1 MNNSG
6 AFTKLR
12 PLNLLRQLSNCS
24 DSTCLQALSNSVSWS
39 MYLEHGKITYAT
51 HSVEPFDRLE
61 RHLRRLSHQIPLL
74 TSEVRVQLRLMFEPD
89 SHSHLIEDDSNS
101 RSYPPEYQAIS
112 WLVSQQHLHSTQA
125 AVLVK
130 ELVKEVMESFLLIKE
145 GTYELTEPLD
155 RMPKI
160 CRLNVEK
167 ILEDC
172 QVRLRN
178 WQDFVPQISSPYQRP
193 YLLIDSKFDNQYLP
207 NLQPDLTNWMRGF
220 SLCHLAAIL
229 NQDEIQL
236 ASNLYPY
243 ILKGGIILH
252 EPDPPYDK
260 LPKIFEEQCLRWSLN
275 AAVPL
280 RGSKLRAA
288 SRREVRATPTLLSKL
303 IPELIDTKK
312 ELNNTVDSNPNISEE
327 NIAPVQRLPQIYTPP
342 KDNFQEPTIS
352 NNINSASQSVTAAT
366 VTVQKV
372 HKIVSVD
379 DSPTILKEISYF
391 LENENFSVVTIND
404 PLKAV
409 LSIIRHKPD
418 LILLDLNM
426 LGIDGY
432 ELCRIIRNNSIFQK
446 TPIIFVTGSKGIVDK
461 VKAKLVGA
469 SGYLTKP
476 FTRTELLKIVFMH
489 LA

>member
-12 PLNLLRQLSNCS
+12 PLSLLRQLSNCS
-24 DSTCLQALSNSVSWS
+24 DSTCLQALSNSVTWTI
-39 MYLEHGKITYAT
+39 YLEQGKITYAT

-74 TSEVRVQLRLMFEPD
+74 TNEVRIQARLMFEPD
-89 SHSHLIEDDSNS
+89 SHSQLIEDDSNS
-101 RSYPPEYQAIS
+101 RSHPPEYQAIS
-112 WLVSQQHLHSTQA
+112 WLISQQHLHSTQA
-125 AVLVK
+125 AVLIQ
-130 ELVKEVMESFLLIKE
+130 ELVKEVIESFLLIKE
-145 GTYELTEPLD
+145 GTYELAEPLN

-160 CRLNVEK
+160 CRLDVEK
-167 ILEDC
+167 ILDRC
-172 QVRLRN
+172 QIRLQN
-178 WQDFVPQISSPYQRP
+178 WQAFVPQISSPYQRP
-193 YLLIDSKFDNQYLP
+193 YMLINSKLEKQDLP
-207 NLQPDLTNWMRGF
+207 KLQPDLINWMKGF

-236 ASNLYPY
+236 ARNLYPY
-243 ILKGGIILH
+243 ILQGAIILH
-252 EPDPPYDK
+252 EPDPPFDK
-260 LPKIFEEQCLRWSLN
+260 LPKIFEDKSLF
-275 AAVPL
+275 
-280 RGSKLRAA
+280 
-288 SRREVRATPTLLSKL
+288 SKL
-303 IPELIDTKK
+303 IPELVDTKEK
-312 ELNNTVDSNPNISEE
+312 LSTSVTSYPNISEE
-327 NIAPVQRLPQIYTPP
+327 NIAPVQRLPQISTPP
-342 KDNFQEPTIS
+342 KGNFQEPTIS
-352 NNINSASQSVTAAT
+352 NNINSASQRVTAAT
-366 VTVQKV
+366 VTAQKV

-379 DSPTILKEISYF
+379 DSPTILKEISHF

-432 ELCRIIRNNSIFQK
+432 ELCRIIRNNSLFQK

-476 FTRTELLKIVFMH
+476 FTRAELLKIVFMH
-489 LA
+489 LT

>member
-6 AFTKLR
+6 TFIKLR

-39 MYLEHGKITYAT
+39 IYLEQGKITYAT

-61 RHLRRLSHQIPLL
+61 RHLRRLSYQIPLL
-74 TSEVRVQLRLMFEPD
+74 TSEVRVQVRLMFEPD
-89 SHSHLIEDDSNS
+89 SHSQLIEHDSNS
-101 RSYPPEYQAIS
+101 RSHPLEYQAIS
-112 WLVSQQHLHSTQA
+112 WLVSQQHIHSTQA
-125 AVLVK
+125 AVLIQ
-130 ELVKEVMESFLLIKE
+130 ELVKEVIESFLLLKE
-145 GTYELTEPLD
+145 GIYELTEPLD
-155 RMPKI
+155 IIPKT
-160 CRLNVEK
+160 CRLDVEQ
-167 ILEDC
+167 ILEYC
-172 QVRLRN
+172 QVRLQN
-178 WQDFVPQISSPYQRP
+178 WQTLVPQISSQYQRP
-193 YLLIDSKFDNQYLP
+193 YLLINSKFDEKDLP
-207 NLQPDLTNWMRGF
+207 NLQPDLTNWMKGF

-236 ASNLYPY
+236 ARSLYPY
-243 ILKGGIILH
+243 ILKGAIILH

-260 LPKIFEEQCLRWSLN
+260 LPKIFEERS
-275 AAVPL
+275 L
-280 RGSKLRAA
+280 RG
-288 SRREVRATPTLLSKL
+288 ATPTLLSKL
-303 IPELIDTKK
+303 SPELVDTKEK
-312 ELNNTVDSNPNISEE
+312 LSTIVNPYPDISEG
-327 NIAPVQRLPQIYTPP
+327 NIASVQRLPHISAPS
-342 KDNFQEPTIS
+342 KENFQEPTIL
-352 NNINSASQSVTAAT
+352 NNINSASQRVTAAT
-366 VTVQKV
+366 VTTQKV

-404 PLKAV
+404 PVKAV

-432 ELCRIIRNNSIFQK
+432 ELCRIIRNNSIFKK

-489 LA
+489 LT

>member
-6 AFTKLR
+6 TFTKLR
-12 PLNLLRQLSNCS
+12 PLSLLRQLSNCS
-24 DSTCLQALSNSVSWS
+24 DSTCLQVLSNSVSWS
-39 MYLEHGKITYAT
+39 IYLEQGKITYAT

-61 RHLRRLSHQIPLL
+61 RHLRRLSQQIPLL
-74 TSEVRVQLRLMFEPD
+74 TNEVRSQVRLMFEPD
-89 SHSHLIEDDSNS
+89 SHSQLIKDDSNS
-101 RSYPPEYQAIS
+101 RSHPPEYQAIS

-125 AVLVK
+125 AVLVQ
-130 ELVKEVMESFLLIKE
+130 ELVKEVIESFLLIKE
-145 GTYELTEPLD
+145 GTYELTEPLN

-160 CRLNVEK
+160 CRLGVEK
-167 ILEDC
+167 ILEYC
-172 QVRLRN
+172 QIRLQN
-178 WQDFVPQISSPYQRP
+178 WQDFVPKISSQYQRP
-193 YLLIDSKFDNQYLP
+193 YLLINSKFDNQDLP
-207 NLQPDLTNWMRGF
+207 NLQPDLINWMKGF
-220 SLCHLAAIL
+220 SLCHLAVIL

-236 ASNLYPY
+236 ARNLYPY
-243 ILKGGIILH
+243 ILKGAIILH

-260 LPKIFEEQCLRWSLN
+260 LPKIFEERCL
-275 AAVPL
+275 
-280 RGSKLRAA
+280 GQ
-288 SRREVRATPTLLSKL
+288 ATPTLFSKL
-303 IPELIDTKK
+303 ILGLVDTKK
-312 ELNNTVDSNPNISEE
+312 ELSTTIDSYQNIPEDK
-327 NIAPVQRLPQIYTPP
+327 IVPVQRLPEISTPS
-342 KDNFQEPTIS
+342 KENFQKPTIS
-352 NNINSASQSVTAAT
+352 NNINSTSQRVTAAT

-404 PLKAV
+404 PVKAV

-432 ELCRIIRNNSIFQK
+432 ELCRIIRNNSLFQN
-446 TPIIFVTGSKGIVDK
+446 TPIIFVTGNKGIVDK

-476 FTRTELLKIVFMH
+476 FTRAELLKIVFMH
-489 LA
+489 LT

>member
-6 AFTKLR
+6 AFTQLR
-12 PLNLLRQLSNCS
+12 PLSLLRQLSNCS

-39 MYLEHGKITYAT
+39 IYLEQGKITYAT

-74 TSEVRVQLRLMFEPD
+74 SSEVRVQVRLMFEPD
-89 SHSHLIEDDSNS
+89 VHSQLIEDDNS
-101 RSYPPEYQAIS
+101 SRNYPPEYQAIS

-125 AVLVK
+125 VVLVQ
-130 ELVKEVMESFLLIKE
+130 ELVKEVIESFLLIKE
-145 GTYELTEPLD
+145 GSYELAEPLS
-155 RMPKI
+155 RMTKI
-160 CRLNVEK
+160 CRLDVEK
-167 ILEDC
+167 ILDRC
-172 QVRLRN
+172 QLRLQN
-178 WQDFVPQISSPYQRP
+178 WQAFVPQISSPYQRP
-193 YLLIDSKFDNQYLP
+193 YLLISSKLENQDLP
-207 NLQPDLTNWMRGF
+207 KLQPDLTTWMKGF
-220 SLCHLAAIL
+220 SLCHLATIL

-236 ASNLYPY
+236 AHNLYPY
-243 ILKGGIILH
+243 ILQGAIILH
-252 EPDPPYDK
+252 EPDPPYDR
-260 LPKIFEEQCLRWSLN
+260 LPKIFEEQSLF
-275 AAVPL
+275 
-280 RGSKLRAA
+280 
-288 SRREVRATPTLLSKL
+288 SKL
-303 IPELIDTKK
+303 ISGLVDTKQ
-312 ELNNTVDSNPNISEE
+312 ELSTTVNSYPNIPEE
-327 NIAPVQRLPQIYTPP
+327 KIVPVQRLPQISTPS
-342 KDNFQEPTIS
+342 KENFQEPTIS
-352 NNINSASQSVTAAT
+352 NSINPASQRVTAAT
-366 VTVQKV
+366 VTAKKV

-404 PLKAV
+404 PVKAV

-446 TPIIFVTGSKGIVDK
+446 TPIIFVTGNKGIIDK

-476 FTRTELLKIVFMH
+476 FTRAELLKIVFMH

>member
-6 AFTKLR
+6 TFTKLR
-12 PLNLLRQLSNCS
+12 PLSLLRQLSNCS
-24 DSTCLQALSNSVSWS
+24 DSTCLQALSNSVSWWI
-39 MYLEHGKITYAT
+39 YVEQGKITYAT

-74 TSEVRVQLRLMFEPD
+74 TSEVRVQVRLMFEPD
-89 SHSHLIEDDSNS
+89 SHSQLIEHDSNS
-101 RSYPPEYQAIS
+101 TSHLPEYQAIS
-112 WLVSQQHLHSTQA
+112 WLVSQQHIDSTQA
-125 AVLVK
+125 AVLVQ
-130 ELVKEVMESFLLIKE
+130 ELVKEVIESFLLIKE
-145 GTYELTEPLD
+145 GTYELTEPLNTT
-155 RMPKI
+155 PTI
-160 CRLNVEK
+160 CRLYVGK
-167 ILEDC
+167 ILESC
-172 QVRLRN
+172 QVRLQN
-178 WQDFVPQISSPYQRP
+178 WQAFVPKISSPYQRP
-193 YLLIDSKFDNQYLP
+193 YLLINSNLQEKDLP
-207 NLQPDLTNWMRGF
+207 NLQPDLTNWMKGF

-236 ASNLYPY
+236 AQSLYPY

-252 EPDPPYDK
+252 EPDPPFDK
-260 LPKIFEEQCLRWSLN
+260 LPKIFEERYLRRSLSE
-275 AAVPL
+275 VV
-280 RGSKLRAA
+280 GAA
-288 SRREVRATPTLLSKL
+288 SRREVRATPKLLSKL
-303 IPELIDTKK
+303 FLGLVDTKEK
-312 ELNNTVDSNPNISEE
+312 LSGTVNDISEE
-327 NIAPVQRLPQIYTPP
+327 NIAAVQQLPQIYPP
-342 KDNFQEPTIS
+342 LNENFQEPTIL
-352 NNINSASQSVTAAT
+352 NNINPACQRVTAAT
-366 VTVQKV
+366 VTAQKV

-404 PLKAV
+404 PLKAA

-446 TPIIFVTGSKGIVDK
+446 TPIVFVTGSKGIVHK

-476 FTRTELLKIVFMH
+476 FTRAELLKMVFMH
-489 LA
+489 LT

>member
-12 PLNLLRQLSNCS
+12 PLSLLRQLSNCS

-61 RHLRRLSHQIPLL
+61 RHLRRLSYQIPLL
-74 TSEVRVQLRLMFEPD
+74 TSEVRVQVRLMFEPD
-89 SHSHLIEDDSNS
+89 SQSRLIEDDSNS

-130 ELVKEVMESFLLIKE
+130 ELVKEVIESFLLIKE
-145 GTYELTEPLD
+145 GSYELTEPLD
-155 RMPKI
+155 EMPKF
-160 CRLNVEK
+160 CNLNVEK
-167 ILEDC
+167 ILEHC

-260 LPKIFEEQCLRWSLN
+260 LPKIFEEQSLF
-275 AAVPL
+275 
-280 RGSKLRAA
+280 
-288 SRREVRATPTLLSKL
+288 SKL

-312 ELNNTVDSNPNISEE
+312 ELNTTVNSSPNISEE
-327 NIAPVQRLPQIYTPP
+327 NIAPVQRLPQIYTLP
-342 KDNFQEPTIS
+342 KENFQEPTIL

-446 TPIIFVTGSKGIVDK
+446 TPIIFVTGSKAIVDK

-476 FTRTELLKIVFMH
+476 FTRAELLKIVFMH